1 MKKYI
6 YIPVLVILLT
16 AFTTIRAQDR
26 QKEYLGLPGD
36 NLNLYAV
43 MKLFQESETL
53 EGFERSL
60 NDENSRINNL
70 DLNGDGYVD
79 YIRVIDNVDRNVHYI
94 VLQVAINGRENQ
106 DVAVF
111 TVIQKGEGRV
121 DIQLIGDEALYG
133 KNYIVEPII
142 DETPNPGYLG
152 NTGTIDGQRV
162 TVNRTTTIEIAA
174 WPLVRFIFLPTYV
187 VWHSPWYFSYY
198 PSYWRPWNPFSWD
211 YYYGYQ
217 YHYYPYYYGHYR
229 HWNEY
234 RYPEYHSYYYGSR
247 RSYSP
252 YVDNRIHEGY
262 YKTTYSHPEQRR
274 EGSAM
279 YFKSHPDENTRS
291 SGNSSG
297 GTSVR
302 RSAPENG
309 TGRQSTTTGTNRR
322 STTTGTYQKS
332 TTTNTE
338 RRSTTTGTT
347 RQSDNTGTERKS
359 TTTGTTRQSTTPEN
373 NRQSTT
379 SGTVNSGRRSSS
391 VQQATESHSTGK
403 SASTGSSTAGRRSS
417 GSNKAATAGHE
428 SHGTKESKTTNG
440 SGRR

>member
-16 AFTTIRAQDR
+16 AFTTIRAQDQ

-79 YIRVIDNVDRNVHYI
+79 YIRVIDNVDRNAHYI
-94 VLQVAINGRENQ
+94 VLQVAVNGRENQ

-111 TVIQKGEGRV
+111 TVIQKGDGRV

-152 NTGTIDGQRV
+152 STPTIDGQRV
-162 TVNRTTTIEIAA
+162 TVNRTTTFEIAA

-187 VWHSPWYFSYY
+187 AWHSPWYFSYY

-217 YHYYPYYYGHYR
+217 YNYYPYYYGHYR
-229 HWNEY
+229 NWNEY
-234 RYPEYHSYYYGSR
+234 RYPEYHNYYYGSR

-262 YKTTYSHPEQRR
+262 YKKTYSHPEQRR

-279 YFKSHPDENTRS
+279 YYNTHPNENTR
-291 SGNSSG
+291 GNTSG

-302 RSAPENG
+302 RSASENG
-309 TGRQSTTTGTNRR
+309 TGRQSTTTKTNRR
-322 STTTGTYQKS
+322 LTNTGTYQKS

-347 RQSDNTGTERKS
+347 RQSTSPAT
-359 TTTGTTRQSTTPEN
+359 

-379 SGTVNSGRRSSS
+379 SGTVNTGRRSSS
-391 VQQATESHSTGK
+391 VPQATENHSTGK
-403 SASTGSSTAGRRSS
+403 STSTGSSSAGRRSS
-417 GSNKAATAGHE
+417 GSNKAATTGHE
-428 SHGTKESKTTNG
+428 SHGTKESKTTNR

>member
-6 YIPVLVILLT
+6 YIPVLVILLA
-16 AFTTIRAQDR
+16 AFTTVRAQDQ

-94 VLQVAINGRENQ
+94 VLQVAVNGRENQ

-111 TVIQKGEGRV
+111 TVIQKGDGRV

-152 NTGTIDGQRV
+152 ITPTIDGQHV
-162 TVNRTTTIEIAA
+162 TVNRTTTFEIAA

-187 VWHSPWYFSYY
+187 AWHSPWYFSYY
-198 PSYWRPWNPFSWD
+198 PSYWHPWNPFSWD

-217 YHYYPYYYGHYR
+217 YNYYPYYYGHYR
-229 HWNEY
+229 NWNEY
-234 RYPEYHSYYYGSR
+234 RHPEYHNYYFGSR

-262 YKTTYSHPEQRR
+262 YKKTYSHPEQRR
-274 EGSAM
+274 EGSDM
-279 YFKSHPDENTRS
+279 YYRTHPDENTR
-291 SGNSSG
+291 NFSG

-302 RSAPENG
+302 RSASENG
-309 TGRQSTTTGTNRR
+309 TGRQSTTTKTNRR
-322 STTTGTYQKS
+322 STNTGTYQKS
-332 TTTNTE
+332 TSTNTE
-338 RRSTTTGTT
+338 RRSTTTG
-347 RQSDNTGTERKS
+347 NN
-359 TTTGTTRQSTTPEN
+359 RQSTSPAT

-391 VQQATESHSTGK
+391 VPQATENHSTGK
-403 SASTGSSTAGRRSS
+403 STSTGSSAAGRRSS
-417 GSNKAATAGHE
+417 GNNKTATTGHE
-428 SHGTKESKTTNG
+428 SHGTKESKTNNR